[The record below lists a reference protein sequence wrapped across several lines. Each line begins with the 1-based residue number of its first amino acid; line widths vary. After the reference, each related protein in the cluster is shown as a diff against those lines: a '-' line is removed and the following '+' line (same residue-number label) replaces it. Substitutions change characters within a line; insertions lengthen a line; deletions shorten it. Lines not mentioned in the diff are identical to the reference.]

1 METDFRGY
9 NTEEVSRLIDLWI
22 FSEIKRKMLKEYL
35 LNAKTIEDVGD
46 MYGYSARNAST
57 IINEGKNI
65 VFSHMYKR
73 HNTYIIYI
81 RRKRGSPIKQKSH
94 KVS

>member
-22 FSEIKRKMLKEYL
+22 FSEKKRNMLREYL
-35 LNAKTIEDVGD
+35 INAKTIEEVGD
-46 MYGYSARNAST
+46 MYGYSSRNAST

-73 HNTYIIYI
+73 HNVCIVYL
-81 RRKRGSPIKQKSH
+81 RKRKKSPIK
-94 KVS
+94 

>member
-22 FSEIKRKMLKEYL
+22 FSKKKREMLKAYL
-35 LNAKTIEDVGD
+35 IDAETIERIAE
-46 MYGYSARNAST
+46 MYEYSPRNTST

-65 VFSHMYKR
+65 VFSHMNKN
-73 HNTYIIYI
+73 HNVCVVML
-81 RRKRGSPIKQKSH
+81 RKRKPFPTK
-94 KVS
+94 

>member
-22 FSEIKRKMLKEYL
+22 FSEKKRNMLREYL
-35 LNAKTIEDVGD
+35 INAKTIEEVGE
-46 MYGYSARNAST
+46 MCGYSSRNAST
-57 IINEGKNI
+57 IINDGKDI
-65 VFSHMYKR
+65 VFSHMHKK

-81 RRKRGSPIKQKSH
+81 RRKKKSPIR
-94 KVS
+94 